1 LYFVG
6 EREKKR
12 KRLWEKRASLASRR
26 PRAYAAGAR
35 EQCHHHF
42 FGHIK
47 PGSRVPLRFLS
58 LLHNSPPPLFHT
70 SLPSSSPSIQQ
81 TPTDYPN
88 KHHVRRN
95 YCAYRAF
102 ISLTFY
108 AAPIIPIANQRIPD
122 LFIHSFIPVPSITS
136 LSLSLSTSTSPYAR
150 THNE

>member
-1 LYFVG
+1 LLCGG
-6 EREKKR
+6 ERKEK
-12 KRLWEKRASLASRR
+12 EKVMGKKKAS
-26 PRAYAAGAR
+26 PREGRVHMPQAR
-35 EQCHHHF
+35 ENNAIIIF